1 MASPAAIAKHPGGT
15 HMPHQPDYDALT
27 LVPRARV
34 LRADATPAERDLWQI
49 LRGGKLGARFR
60 RQQPVGPFIVDFYCA
75 AAGLVVEL
83 DGTGHFAKAEYDVRR
98 TAWLGAKGLT
108 VLRFANAE
116 VIDRPQA
123 VFVKIMTVLQGL
135 ISRTHPHP
143 GA

>member
-1 MASPAAIAKHPGGT
+1 
-15 HMPHQPDYDALT
+15 MPHQPDYDALT

-34 LRADATPAERDLWQI
+34 LRADATPAERDLWTI

-60 RQQPVGPFIVDFYCA
+60 RQQPIGPFIVDFYCA

-83 DGTGHFAKAEYDVRR
+83 DGAGHAERAEYDERR
-98 TAWLGAKGLT
+98 TAWLAGRGLT

-123 VFVKIMTVLQGL
+123 VFVKIMTALRSL
-135 ISRTHPHP
+135 PLSTHPHP